1 MPMTDE
7 RARYEALK
15 AEVRKLDDAYY
26 NKDKPL
32 AVNEEYDRK
41 KAELEAI
48 EAAHPDWMDATSPS
62 AKPGGDAVKG
72 RKVRHAVKLLSLKD
86 YFSLPDLVAWHGK
99 AGSPAVSVE
108 EKIDGLTLALTY
120 VNNKLD
126 QGATRGDG
134 SIGEDVTRN
143 VPYIQGVPME
153 LPEWPGVDPE
163 NNILRVRVEAYQ
175 PVAKFLELN
184 EMQEAAGLEPFA
196 NPRACAS
203 GGLRADDPET
213 ARARGLHAFA
223 FRILSAEGWDAAGV
237 RVTQTGDLDILE
249 KLGFAVVAHKL
260 CVDFTGALDEIESIG
275 ERRTSLPYW
284 TDGAVVKTDSI
295 RKQSELGEGSKYP
308 AWAAA
313 YKYPAEERETTV
325 RNVRLQTGRTGAVTP
340 VAEIDPVQIG
350 GTTVSNVTLHN
361 HGFIRDNKLGIGARV
376 VVIKSGEI
384 IPKVEKVLE
393 PAETP
398 FEIKACPSCGG
409 PVKERLDADGNPSGV
424 MVCQNASGCPAQKLR
439 YFEFF
444 CSKDVMDISGM
455 GPAAVKS
462 LVDAGLLENVWD
474 IYDLPYKIPEV
485 AALDGFGRK
494 KAENLAKAVT
504 KSKSNDIDRLVKAL
518 GIPGVG
524 RHTGR
529 LLAKKCPDMDA
540 VMRLGV
546 DSLMSMEG
554 IGEVTARDIESA
566 WGNGKREL
574 VARLEAKGVNTKSKE
589 YGCMALRTET
599 VDGPLYKLSIVAT
612 GTIEGYT
619 RGDIEDLIRRN
630 GGTPS
635 GSVSKKTACL
645 IVGTNAGSKLEKA
658 ADLGIPIYSIGEFK
672 EKYGIR

>member
-1 MPMTDE
+1 MPTTDE

-15 AEVRKLDDAYY
+15 SEIRKLDDAYY
-26 NKDKPL
+26 NKEKPL

-48 EAAHPDWMDATSPS
+48 EAAHPDWVDESSPS
-62 AKPGGDAVKG
+62 AHPGGDAVKG
-72 RKVRHAVKLLSLKD
+72 RKVRHEVKLLSLKD
-86 YFSLPDLVAWHGK
+86 YFSLPDLAAWHGK

-120 VNNKLD
+120 VNNRLAL
-126 QGATRGDG
+126 GATRGDG

-153 LPEWPGVDPE
+153 LPAWPGVDPE

-184 EMQEAAGLEPFA
+184 EMQEKAGLEPFA

-213 ARARGLHAFA
+213 AKARGLCAFA
-223 FRILSAEGWDAAGV
+223 FRILSAEGWEAAGA
-237 RVTQTGDLDILE
+237 RVTQTGDLDILS

-260 CVDFTGALDEIESIG
+260 CGSFPDALDEIRAIG
-275 ERRTSLPYW
+275 GRRDALPYW
-284 TDGAVVKTDSI
+284 TDGAVVKTDSV
-295 RKQSELGEGSKYP
+295 REQSELGEGSKYP

-361 HGFIRDNKLGIGARV
+361 QGFIRDNKLGIGARI

-393 PAETP
+393 PADEP

-424 MVCQNASGCPAQKLR
+424 MVCQDASGCPAQKLR

-444 CSKDVMDISGM
+444 CSKDVMDIAGM
-455 GPAAVKS
+455 GPAAIEA
-462 LVDAGLLENVWD
+462 LHGAGLLEDVWD
-474 IYDLPYKIPEV
+474 IYDLPDKKDRIAVLP
-485 AALDGFGRK
+485 GFGKK
-494 KAENLAKAVT
+494 KAENLAKAIE
-504 KSKSNDIDRLVKAL
+504 KSKNNDIDRLIKSL

-540 VMRLGV
+540 VMRLGT
-546 DSLMSMEG
+546 DSLMSVEG
-554 IGEVTARDIESA
+554 VGEVTARDIESA
-566 WGNGKREL
+566 WGSGKREL
-574 VARLEAKGVNTKSKE
+574 LEKLASKGVNMKSKE
-589 YGCMALRTET
+589 YGRMSLRTET
-599 VDGPLYKLSIVAT
+599 VDGPLHGMSVAAT

-619 RGDIEDLIRRN
+619 RGDVEDLIRRN

-635 GSVSKKTACL
+635 GSVSKKTDCL
-645 IVGTNAGSKLEKA
+645 IIGANAGSKLKKA
-658 ADLGIPIYSIGEFK
+658 QDLGIPVYSIGEFK